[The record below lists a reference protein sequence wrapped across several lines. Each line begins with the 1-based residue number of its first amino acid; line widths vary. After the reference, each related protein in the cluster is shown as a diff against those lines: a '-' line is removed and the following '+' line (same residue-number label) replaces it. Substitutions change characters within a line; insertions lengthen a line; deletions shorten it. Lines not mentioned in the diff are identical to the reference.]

1 MYDED
6 LTEDDYAA
14 KEQAAL
20 DAEPMRAR
28 RRRLYIRLPRSYEL
42 FRLAAAVLTGSAAWG
57 VILGD
62 IWLWRL
68 LYG

>member
-1 MYDED
+1 MG
-6 LTEDDYAA
+6 EDDYAA
-14 KEQAAL
+14 KERMA
-20 DAEPMRAR
+20 AEPEPRR

-42 FRLAAAVLTGSAAWG
+42 FRLASAALVG
-57 VILGD
+57 ATTFGAVLGD